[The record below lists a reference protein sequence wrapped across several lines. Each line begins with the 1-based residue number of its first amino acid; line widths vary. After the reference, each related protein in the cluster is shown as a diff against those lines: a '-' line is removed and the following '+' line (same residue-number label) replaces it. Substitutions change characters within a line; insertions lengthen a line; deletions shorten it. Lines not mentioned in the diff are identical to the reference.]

1 MMAAVSQSI
10 AVNSRERLNSQIHLC
25 FIKKDYPQCLA
36 LIEQQLKQCNG
47 LSEYPLYIKGLILRQ
62 EGRIDESLVLF
73 QAALGL
79 NPMSVSTLKQV
90 GRSFYL
96 LGKHQAALEV
106 LSEAEQL
113 STEDRDIWYYKGM
126 CFLYM
131 KDYNKAIDCF
141 ETSNSIQKHE
151 NTYVQLGRVHRLL
164 GKDEAAL
171 DIYLEA
177 LEVSPESSEL
187 LTTIGLLYLKL
198 QQNGKAFEMLGNSL
212 TFDPKNP
219 KTILAAGSII
229 QDNQDMDVALIKYRV
244 AMTQAPNSCQLWNN
258 IGMCL
263 FGKGKLVAAVSC
275 LKHALYLSPFEW
287 IISYNLGVVHLS
299 TGQYMSSFQHLS
311 TAINLQPT
319 YAKAYL
325 YLAVSLSKLD
335 DFQNCTSA
343 YAKAIELG
351 DDYLVRIN
359 YAITLFLN
367 DEVEDAREQFK
378 RYSELLKAADPAE
391 VDPEAAEQAAILGKM
406 LAM

>member
-1 MMAAVSQSI
+1 MSALLPSFG
-10 AVNSRERLNSQIHLC
+10 VNSRERLNSQIHMC
-25 FIKKDYPQCLA
+25 YVKKDFLQCLS
-36 LIEQQLKQCNG
+36 LIEQQLKSCNG

-62 EGRIDESLVLF
+62 EGRVDESLVLF

-79 NPMSVSTLKQV
+79 NPMSVSIMKQV

-96 LGKHQAALEV
+96 LGKHRAALEV
-106 LSEAEQL
+106 YSEAEQL
-113 STEDRDIWYYKGM
+113 SSEDKDIWYYKGM
-126 CFLYM
+126 CYLYM
-131 KDYNKAIDCF
+131 KDYDRAIDSF
-141 ETSNSIQKHE
+141 ETSNSIQKNE
-151 NTYVQLGRVHRLL
+151 NAYIQLGRVHRLL

-177 LEVSPESSEL
+177 LEVCPENSEL

-198 QQNGKAFEMLGNSL
+198 QQNGRAFEMLGNSL

-244 AMTQAPNSCQLWNN
+244 AMTQSPNSCQLWNN

-263 FGKGKLVAAVSC
+263 FGKGKLVAAIAC
-275 LKHALYLSPFEW
+275 LKHALYLGPFEW

-299 TGQYMSSFQHLS
+299 TGQYVSSFQHFS

-335 DFQNCTSA
+335 DFQNCSSA

-351 DDYLVRIN
+351 DDYLVRLN
-359 YAITLFLN
+359 YSITLYLN
-367 DEVEDAREQFK
+367 DEVESAKEQFA
-378 RYSELLKAADPAE
+378 RFRELLAGEASAD
-391 VDPEAAEQAAILGKM
+391 VDPDAKEQAAVLEKLLG
-406 LAM
+406 L